1 MKATKGL
8 KKTLDSSTLIW
19 YSPNSPKGRKGQA
32 WSYHFFEERCFA
44 VSLRSS
50 KTTRISL
57 LGAVGQEGSPSS
69 SIAAANYRGGLGD
82 SVNTPTNIIL
92 RAAAVARDAHKGLE
106 RKYSG
111 RPYITH
117 PGRVAARASILPGAT
132 EALVAAAW
140 LHDTV
145 EDTDLT
151 LWDITESFG
160 EEVAVIVEGL
170 TNKFDKA
177 SYPDMNR
184 KARKKAE
191 HERLHKET
199 HDVKVLKLLDRIDN
213 LREMSPKDEGFIKL
227 YIRES
232 RDLLIAVG
240 DADLG
245 LGRELQAVIDELGRE
260 IL

>member
-1 MKATKGL
+1 MR
-8 KKTLDSSTLIW
+8 
-19 YSPNSPKGRKGQA
+19 PN
-32 WSYHFFEERCFA
+32 
-44 VSLRSS
+44 
-50 KTTRISL
+50 
-57 LGAVGQEGSPSS
+57 
-69 SIAAANYRGGLGD
+69 
-82 SVNTPTNIIL
+82 NIIL
-92 RAAAVARDAHKGLE
+92 RAAAVARDAHKGQE

-117 PGRVAARASILPGAT
+117 PARVAAQASILPGAT

-151 LWDITESFG
+151 LEDVRESFG
-160 EEVAVIVEGL
+160 EEIASIVHGL

-191 HERLHKET
+191 HERLHREP
-199 HDVKVLKLLDRIDN
+199 HNVQVLKLLDRIDN
-213 LREMSPKDEGFIKL
+213 LREMSAEDEGFIKL

-240 DADLG
+240 DSDLG
-245 LGRELQAVIDELGRE
+245 LGRELAALLDELGRE

>member
-1 MKATKGL
+1 V
-8 KKTLDSSTLIW
+8 
-19 YSPNSPKGRKGQA
+19 
-32 WSYHFFEERCFA
+32 
-44 VSLRSS
+44 VSLRPS
-50 KTTRISL
+50 KTTLTSL
-57 LGAVGQEGSPSS
+57 LAAGQGQQAEGSPSS
-69 SIAAANYRGGLGD
+69 ITAANFRGGLGD
-82 SVNTPTNIIL
+82 TVNTPTNIIL
-92 RAAAVARDAHKGLE
+92 RAAAVARDAHEGQK

-132 EALVAAAW
+132 EALLAAAW

-151 LWDITESFG
+151 LEDVRKSFG
-160 EEVAVIVEGL
+160 EEVASIVDGL

-191 HERLHKET
+191 HERLHKEP
-199 HDVKVLKLLDRIDN
+199 HNVQLLKLLDRLDN
-213 LREMSPKDEGFIKL
+213 LREMSTEDEGFVKL

-232 RDLLIAVG
+232 HDLLIAVG

-245 LGRELQAVIDELGRE
+245 LGRELMALLDELAGER
-260 IL
+260 L

>member
-1 MKATKGL
+1 MF
-8 KKTLDSSTLIW
+8 
-19 YSPNSPKGRKGQA
+19 P
-32 WSYHFFEERCFA
+32 
-44 VSLRSS
+44 
-50 KTTRISL
+50 SL
-57 LGAVGQEGSPSS
+57 LEAEAQGASPSS
-69 SIAAANYRGGLGD
+69 SIAAANCRGGLED
-82 SVNTPTNIIL
+82 FVNTPTNIIL
-92 RAAAVARDAHKGLE
+92 RAAAVARDAHKGQK

-145 EDTDLT
+145 EDTDIVLD
-151 LWDITESFG
+151 DIKESFG
-160 EEVAVIVEGL
+160 EEIASIVDGL
-170 TNKFDKA
+170 TNRFDKA

-184 KARKKAE
+184 KARKSAE
-191 HERLHKET
+191 HERLAKAPHE
-199 HDVKVLKLLDRIDN
+199 VKLLKLLDRTDN
-213 LREMSPKDEGFIKL
+213 LREMSVEDEGFTKL

>member
-1 MKATKGL
+1 M
-8 KKTLDSSTLIW
+8 
-19 YSPNSPKGRKGQA
+19 
-32 WSYHFFEERCFA
+32 
-44 VSLRSS
+44 
-50 KTTRISL
+50 
-57 LGAVGQEGSPSS
+57 
-69 SIAAANYRGGLGD
+69 
-82 SVNTPTNIIL
+82 NTPTNIIL
-92 RAAAVARDAHKGLE
+92 RAAAVARDAHKGQE

-145 EDTDLT
+145 EDTDIT
-151 LWDITESFG
+151 LDDIKASFG
-160 EEVAVIVEGL
+160 EEIASIVDGL
-170 TNKFDKA
+170 TNRFDKA

-184 KARKKAE
+184 KARKSAE
-191 HERLHKET
+191 HERLAKAPHE
-199 HDVKVLKLLDRIDN
+199 VKLLKVLDRIDN
-213 LREMSPKDEGFIKL
+213 LREMSVEDEGFTKL